1 MIRTDVTREMVVA
14 EAREWLDTPFH
25 HQASVKGAGCDCIGL
40 VKGVGV
46 ALGIVD
52 YDPNSALAKSFAN
65 YSKLP
70 DSKRMREGLATWLIS
85 IPISEVTT
93 GDILFMSWGRDPMHV
108 AIKTDRGIIHSYS
121 MVKKVI
127 EHTLDEEWKR
137 RIVAAYRYPAFTVID
152 NG

>member
-1 MIRTDVTREMVVA
+1 MRNDVTREMVIA
-14 EAREWLDTPFH
+14 EAREWLGTPFH

-52 YDPNSALAKSFAN
+52 YDPNSALAKSFSN
-65 YSKLP
+65 YPKLP
-70 DSKRMREGLATWLIS
+70 DSKRMREGLATWLIN
-85 IPISEVTT
+85 IPFSEASV

-108 AIKTDRGIIHSYS
+108 AIKTDCGIIHSYS
-121 MVKKVI
+121 GIKKVI
-127 EHTLDEEWKR
+127 EHALDEEWNR
-137 RIVAAYRYPAFTVID
+137 RIVAAYRYPALRVTD